1 MERIRV
7 RENRDEAPLPCDY
20 FDLIGGTSTGGLVVA
35 GIVMSS
41 HLVLMLACFLVS

>member
-7 RENRDEAPLPCDY
+7 REGREETPLPCDC

-35 GIVMSS
+35 IIVVSS
-41 HLVLMLACFLVS
+41 HLFSYLIVF